1 MDDMSAEYYL
11 TQADRVLGRA
21 QVMKSA
27 DARKILMDV
36 VELYRNLAGKAE
48 RDAVGAGSS
57 LRAGP

>member
-1 MDDMSAEYYL
+1 
-11 TQADRVLGRA
+11 
-21 QVMKSA
+21 MKSA

-48 RDAVGAGSS
+48 REAVSAGSS

>member
-11 TQADRVLGRA
+11 IQADRILGRA

-27 DARKILMDV
+27 DAQKILMDV

-48 RDAVGAGSS
+48 REAAGAGSA
-57 LRAGP
+57 LPAGS

>member
-11 TQADRVLGRA
+11 IQADRILGRA

-27 DARKILMDV
+27 DAQKILMDV

-48 RDAVGAGSS
+48 REAAGGGPPI
-57 LRAGP
+57 RAES